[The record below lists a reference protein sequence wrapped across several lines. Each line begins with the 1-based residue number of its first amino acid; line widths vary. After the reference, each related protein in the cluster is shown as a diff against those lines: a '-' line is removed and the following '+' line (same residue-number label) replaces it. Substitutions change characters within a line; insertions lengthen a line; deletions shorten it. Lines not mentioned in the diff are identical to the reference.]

1 MAQIHSNWTRM
12 LRFES
17 AWINCQ
23 RRIDNRHTT
32 IDISTIDDSHESQL
46 PISRWKIMT
55 PSDVARLTGVID
67 SQHLNIDHLIMAD
80 DYLHGRVG
88 HPERL
93 R

>member
-1 MAQIHSNWTRM
+1 
-12 LRFES
+12 
-17 AWINCQ
+17 
-23 RRIDNRHTT
+23 
-32 IDISTIDDSHESQL
+32 
-46 PISRWKIMT
+46 MT